1 MNLGVGVYIFMLQRV
16 SIGILR
22 FFATY
27 IWHFL
32 GYAIAFHI
40 IMPRDGAFLSL
51 TDTIIKVFFIKSMI
65 NQRTTLCFMDAYWA
79 TNLQVL
85 RTN

>member
-51 TDTIIKVFFIKSMI
+51 TDTIIKVGILILYKYLAKSIKKS
-65 NQRTTLCFMDAYWA
+65 T
-79 TNLQVL
+79 
-85 RTN
+85 